1 MKCFEHP
8 TVCVIAILKVK
19 QENNGGRRVDVK
31 GGGGGGGEGNPL
43 TSNGSYDAP
52 LLIPLYFNDAR

>member
-1 MKCFEHP
+1 MPIHVTMDRPESCRASSMKCFEHP

-31 GGGGGGGEGNPL
+31 GGGGGGGG
-43 TSNGSYDAP
+43 GG
-52 LLIPLYFNDAR
+52 